1 MGELLKVLYSQEYP
15 QNVIQEAIRKATSTS
30 IENIRASKAITVINN
45 LVLVTTFNPNNTI
58 FPLIQTAFKSL
69 QQWSKTKECFKH
81 IKLIKT
87 QRKSSHL
94 KKLLT
99 RAIHST
105 KKDHCSKKCTK
116 IGYACCDY
124 IKQNSFHTFK
134 TTGDIFYL
142 KEDLACESSNL
153 VYVVISGKGKQGFE
167 IGFEFLY
174 NTYINRN
181 INILNARNTFERV
194 DKENSKY
201 FVSSNNI
208 PRINTYEN
216 NNKNIFKINFN
227 QCYTSN
233 LK

>member
-1 MGELLKVLYSQEYP
+1 MGELLKVLYSQECP
-15 QNVIQEAIRKATSTS
+15 QNVIQEAIRKATSIS
-30 IENIRASKAITVINN
+30 IENLRVSKAIIVINN
-45 LVLVTTFNPNNTI
+45 LVLVTTFNLNNTI

-69 QQWSKTKECFKH
+69 QQSSKTKECFKH

-105 KKDHCSKKCTK
+105 KKDHCSKKCTN
-116 IGYACCDY
+116 IRYACCDY

-153 VYVVISGKGKQGFE
+153 VYVVISASCNEEHIRETGQGK
-167 IGFEFLY
+167 
-174 NTYINRN
+174 T
-181 INILNARNTFERV
+181 RV
-194 DKENSKY
+194 RDWFRVCLQHICQPQYQQLKCKEHFRTSGQ
-201 FVSSNNI
+201 
-208 PRINTYEN
+208 EE
-216 NNKNIFKINFN
+216 FKIFPFFKQHSQN
-227 QCYTSN
+227 
-233 LK
+233 K